1 MPTINRGE
9 VLQRI
14 LDNYEGWGDEKI
26 MTADGFDHA
35 VIGIELPSMRL
46 IYSVTKCLSILM
58 QDMDEM
64 DAIEHFDFNVSGGYV
79 GELTPIWCWDN

>member
-1 MPTINRGE
+1 MTKNYRGD
-9 VLQRI
+9 VLTGI
-14 LDNYEGWGDEKI
+14 LENYEDEEI
-26 MTADGFDHA
+26 MTADGFDYA

-58 QDMDEM
+58 QDMEEI
-64 DAIEHFDFNVSGGYV
+64 DAIEHFNYNVSGGYV

>member
-1 MPTINRGE
+1 MPTINRGD
-9 VLQRI
+9 VLTGI
-14 LDNYEGWGDEKI
+14 LENYEHEEI
-26 MTADGFDHA
+26 MTADGFDYA

-58 QDMDEM
+58 EDMEEI
-64 DAIEHFDFNVSGGYV
+64 DAIEHFNYNVSGGYV

>member
-1 MPTINRGE
+1 MTKNYRGD
-9 VLQRI
+9 VLTGI
-14 LDNYEGWGDEKI
+14 LENYVNEEI
-26 MTADGFDHA
+26 MTADGFDYA

-58 QDMDEM
+58 QDMEEI
-64 DAIEHFDFNVSGGYV
+64 DAIEHFNYNVSGGYV

>member
-1 MPTINRGE
+1 MTKNYRGD
-9 VLQRI
+9 VLTGI
-14 LDNYEGWGDEKI
+14 LENYEDEKI

-46 IYSVTKCLSILM
+46 IYSVMKCLSILM
-58 QDMDEM
+58 EDMEEI
-64 DAIEHFDFNVSGGYV
+64 DAIEHFNYNVSGGYV

>member
-1 MPTINRGE
+1 
-9 VLQRI
+9 
-14 LDNYEGWGDEKI
+14 
-26 MTADGFDHA
+26 MTADGFDYA

-58 QDMDEM
+58 QDMEEI
-64 DAIEHFDFNVSGGYV
+64 DAIEHFNYNVSGGYV

>member
-1 MPTINRGE
+1 MTKNYRGD
-9 VLQRI
+9 VLTGI
-14 LDNYEGWGDEKI
+14 LENYEDEEI
-26 MTADGFDHA
+26 MTADGFDYA

-58 QDMDEM
+58 QDMEET
-64 DAIEHFDFNVSGGYV
+64 DAIEHFNYNVSGGYV

>member
-1 MPTINRGE
+1 MTKNYRGD
-9 VLQRI
+9 VLTGI
-14 LDNYEGWGDEKI
+14 LENYEDEEI
-26 MTADGFDHA
+26 MTADGFDYA

-58 QDMDEM
+58 QDMEEI
-64 DAIEHFDFNVSGGYV
+64 DAIEHFNYNVSGGSV

>member
-1 MPTINRGE
+1 MTKNYRGD
-9 VLQRI
+9 VLTGI
-14 LDNYEGWGDEKI
+14 LENYEDEEI
-26 MTADGFDHA
+26 MTADGFDYA

-58 QDMDEM
+58 EDMEEI
-64 DAIEHFDFNVSGGYV
+64 DAIEHFNYNVSGGYV

>member
-1 MPTINRGE
+1 MTKNYRGD
-9 VLQRI
+9 VLTGI
-14 LDNYEGWGDEKI
+14 LENYEDEEI
-26 MTADGFDHA
+26 MTADGFDYA

-58 QDMDEM
+58 QNMEEI
-64 DAIEHFDFNVSGGYV
+64 DAIEHFNYNVSGGYV